1 MRAALLLPES
11 TATGRRALNQG
22 VAVHPTAPPVAAVLR
37 ARGESERESKRERER
52 HSERDTAREAPPL
65 MEAAAALVAA
75 EAANPSNV
83 DIDALPYVDQQM
95 ENIDQM
101 KAYVDHLVAEE
112 MKTFA
117 PRDYL
122 SHMPEPEL
130 KFLERPMLKAE
141 LERVQAGGEMAK
153 MDTTRY
159 AVAPPAE
166 DRASDPAAWKQAVG
180 NAKAQLEHNVVRG
193 ENLEL
198 LRDHGPAYYQEYGK
212 YLDSVQQGMGAQRD
226 DLKRKIDELNRERKA
241 EQVGAAER
249 LHGLDQKWKTMVFGN
264 RQIEEA
270 CIAMEADIKRI
281 KGETPS

>member
-1 MRAALLLPES
+1 MGVWGG
-11 TATGRRALNQG
+11 GRG
-22 VAVHPTAPPVAAVLR
+22 V
-37 ARGESERESKRERER
+37 REGASRCRQ
-52 HSERDTAREAPPL
+52 
-65 MEAAAALVAA
+65 MEAAKAMVAA

-95 ENIDQM
+95 ETIDQM

-122 SHMPEPEL
+122 SHLPEPEL
-130 KFLERPMLKAE
+130 KFLDRPMLKAE

-159 AVAPPAE
+159 AVAPPSE
-166 DRASDPAAWKQAVG
+166 DQSSDPAAWKAAIG
-180 NAKAQLEHNVVRG
+180 NAKAQLQHNVLRG
-193 ENLEL
+193 ENLDL
-198 LRDHGPAYYQEYGK
+198 LRDYGPANYQDYSK
-212 YLDSVQQGMGAQRD
+212 YLEAVQQGMGAQRD
-226 DLKRKIDELNRERKA
+226 DLKRKIDEINRERKA

-249 LHGLDQKWKTMVFGN
+249 LHGLDQKWKTLVFGN

-270 CIAMEADIKRI
+270 CIATEADIKRI
-281 KGETPS
+281 KGDKPS

>member
-1 MRAALLLPES
+1 
-11 TATGRRALNQG
+11 
-22 VAVHPTAPPVAAVLR
+22 
-37 ARGESERESKRERER
+37 
-52 HSERDTAREAPPL
+52 
-65 MEAAAALVAA
+65 MEGAAAMVAA

-95 ENIDQM
+95 ETIEQM

-122 SHMPEPEL
+122 SHLPEPEL

-153 MDTTRY
+153 MDTSRY
-159 AVAPPAE
+159 AVAPPSGE
-166 DRASDPAAWKQAVG
+166 QASDPAAWKAAIS
-180 NAKAQLEHNVVRG
+180 NAKAQLEHQVVRG

-198 LRDHGPAYYQEYGK
+198 LRDYGPANYQGYSK
-212 YLDSVQQGMGAQRD
+212 YLDAVQQGMEAQRD
-226 DLKRKIDELNRERKA
+226 DLKRKVDEINRGRKS
-241 EQVGAAER
+241 EQLGAAER
-249 LHGLDQKWKTMVFGN
+249 LHGLDQKWKTLVFGN

-270 CIAMEADIKRI
+270 CIAMEGEIKRI
-281 KGETPS
+281 KGDKPS